1 MTKQMTREDMKKWK
15 EEKVLFL
22 EERLNEV
29 EKELH
34 SLPHRIDELENRRKN
49 LLRKIEEL
57 DSIDLKDL
65 GFKKEVI
72 SEGMTCFTLDSK
84 SFR

>member
-1 MTKQMTREDMKKWK
+1 MTKEDMKKWK
-15 EEKVLFL
+15 EDKMFFFEK
-22 EERLNEV
+22 RLDEV

-34 SLPHRIDELENRRKN
+34 SLPHKISELENTRKN

-57 DSIDLKDL
+57 DSINLNDLS
-65 GFKKEVI
+65 FKKEVI
-72 SEGMTCFTLDSK
+72 SEGITCFTLDSK

>member
-1 MTKQMTREDMKKWK
+1 MLFF
-15 EEKVLFL
+15 EK
-22 EERLNEV
+22 RLNEV

-34 SLPHRIDELENRRKN
+34 SLPHKMNELENTRKKSFKKEYEIKTNN
-49 LLRKIEEL
+49 LN
-57 DSIDLKDL
+57 DL

-72 SEGMTCFTLDSK
+72 SEGITCFTLDSK